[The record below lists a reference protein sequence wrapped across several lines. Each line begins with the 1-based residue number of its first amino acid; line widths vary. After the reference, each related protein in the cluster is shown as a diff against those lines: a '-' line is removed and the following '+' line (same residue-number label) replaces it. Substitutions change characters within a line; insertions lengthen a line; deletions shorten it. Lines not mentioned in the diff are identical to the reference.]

1 MHNTFQG
8 TVARHDLQ
16 AGITYLCWGDMAVRM
31 PLAAHLQVDAP
42 VTWEIPADQVR
53 LPSNSQRPA
62 RPLDSPFAA
71 TVVRIELDGE
81 NIHAVCTAQAVDG
94 CNVLVIA
101 DTGIARAHGVV
112 QGSSLVLRLRGEHI
126 RVRPAESKEV

>member
-8 TVARHDLQ
+8 TVARHDTQ
-16 AGITYLCWGDMAVRM
+16 AGITYLCWGDLAVRM
-31 PLAAHLQVDAP
+31 PLAAHLEVG
-42 VTWEIPADQVR
+42 TSLRWEIPADQVR
-53 LPSNSQRPA
+53 LPSNSQRLA

-81 NIHAVCTAQAVDG
+81 NIQALCTAQAVDG
-94 CNVLVIA
+94 CNVRVIA
-101 DTGIARAHGVV
+101 DAGIARAHGVV

-126 RVRPAESKEV
+126 RVRSAASKEV